1 MNGSTSWNLPYSEY
15 CTACNCLFTLRAEC
29 DVAEHADT
37 AIFAVLEIER
47 LVEDKCGGQVVD

>member
-1 MNGSTSWNLPYSEY
+1 M
-15 CTACNCLFTLRAEC
+15 FTLRAEC

-47 LVEDKCGGQVVD
+47 LVEDKSRGTSGRLKR